1 MPASSSPEDAARMT
15 VANFVTEYIAHLTSK
30 YALLE
35 QAGNGP
41 LKFSLFD
48 FQMETFIYG
57 LHCLDRAV
65 FFVWGAE
72 YRAVF
77 MDTALDFASDTFAA
91 VLPDQ
96 DREKFLL
103 RFEETY
109 RMRQLQYADLT
120 PIVSEDG
127 DSKNVLAYDFG
138 ERICFD
144 AGVRNV
150 DVIAVMIHEATSIFT
165 MMLRIADGL

>member
-1 MPASSSPEDAARMT
+1 MT
-15 VANFVTEYIAHLTSK
+15 VANFLTEYIPNVK
-30 YALLE
+30 NEYALLE
-35 QAGNGP
+35 QASDGP
-41 LKFSLFD
+41 LKISLFD
-48 FQMETFIYG
+48 LQMETLIYG

-65 FFVWGAE
+65 FAVRGAE
-72 YRAVF
+72 YRAAF
-77 MDTALDFASDTFAA
+77 MDAALNFASDAFAA
-91 VLPDQ
+91 VLPAQ
-96 DREKFLL
+96 DRERFLQ

-109 RMRQLQYADLT
+109 RMRQLQYANLT

-150 DVIAVMIHEATSIFT
+150 DVIAVMIHEATSIFA
-165 MMLRIADGL
+165 MMLEIAKTL